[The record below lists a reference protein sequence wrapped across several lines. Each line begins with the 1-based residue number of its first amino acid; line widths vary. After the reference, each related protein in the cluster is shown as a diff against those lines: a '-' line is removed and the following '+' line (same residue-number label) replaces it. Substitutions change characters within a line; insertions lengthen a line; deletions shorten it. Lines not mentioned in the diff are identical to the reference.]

1 MASLAQQLPVQGGRP
16 LSHPHHRILVVD
28 DFDATREA
36 IATMLQMKGFEVHTA
51 SSGREALALLGTGF
65 RPCAMLLDLR
75 MPDLDGW
82 TVWDRM
88 RERPDLALTPVVI
101 LSADPVDVRRA
112 RSVGIREFVRKPID
126 AGRLAT
132 TLARHCEWLRP
143 VFQ

>member
-1 MASLAQQLPVQGGRP
+1 
-16 LSHPHHRILVVD
+16 VVD

-36 IATMLQMKGFEVHTA
+36 IATMLQMKGFEVTTA
-51 SSGREALALLGTGF
+51 ASGREALALLGSGF
-65 RPCAMLLDLR
+65 RPCVMLLDLR

-82 TVWDRM
+82 TVWNRM
-88 RERPDLALTPVVI
+88 RERPDLALTPVII

-112 RSVGIREFVRKPID
+112 RSVGIREFVRKPVD

-132 TLARHCEWLRP
+132 TLARHCEWQRP